1 MTAKEYLQR
10 PKQIV
15 QEIRRKQGRIETLKR
30 LATRLGPEMSGIR
43 VQTTPDPARIQGF
56 LAEAADEE
64 LEIRRLEEAREQAL
78 ADSALLISRL
88 PDEKMARILELRYLD
103 SLPWEEITDRT
114 GFGASTVYRLHR
126 LALDILDPPPDPGE
140 ENIGFYPEIG
150 YNDSR

>member
-30 LATRLGPEMSGIR
+30 LATRLGPELSDIR

-64 LEIRRLEEAREQAL
+64 REIARLEGKLQEAL
-78 ADSALLISRL
+78 CDSARLIARL
-88 PDEKMARILELRYLD
+88 PNEEMARILERRYLD
-103 SLPWEEITDRT
+103 EWTWEEIIEEMDISRT
-114 GFGASTVYRLHR
+114 QVYERHR
-126 LALDILDPPPDPGE
+126 IALDILTPAPEAEE
-140 ENIGFYPEIG
+140 EN
-150 YNDSR
+150 RQ

>member
-30 LATRLGPEMSGIR
+30 LATRLGPTLSDIR

-64 LEIRRLEEAREQAL
+64 REIARLEGKLQEAL
-78 ADSALLISRL
+78 CDSARLIARL
-88 PDEKMARILELRYLD
+88 PNEEMARILERRYLD
-103 SLPWEEITDRT
+103 EWTWEEIIEEMDISRT
-114 GFGASTVYRLHR
+114 QVYERHR
-126 LALDILDPPPDPGE
+126 IALDILTPAPEVEE
-140 ENIGFYPEIG
+140 ENWQ
-150 YNDSR
+150 

>member
-30 LATRLGPEMSGIR
+30 LATRLGPEMSDIR

-64 LEIRRLEEAREQAL
+64 REIARLEGKLQEAL
-78 ADSALLISRL
+78 CDSARLIARL
-88 PDEKMARILELRYLD
+88 PNEEMARILERRYLD
-103 SLPWEEITDRT
+103 EWTWEEIIEEMDISRT
-114 GFGASTVYRLHR
+114 QVYERHR
-126 LALDILDPPPDPGE
+126 IALDILTPAPEAEE
-140 ENIGFYPEIG
+140 EN
-150 YNDSR
+150 RQ

>member
-64 LEIRRLEEAREQAL
+64 REIARLEGKLQEAMC
-78 ADSALLISRL
+78 DSARLIARL
-88 PDEKMARILELRYLD
+88 PNEEMARILERRYLD
-103 SLPWEEITDRT
+103 EWTWEEIIEEMDISRT
-114 GFGASTVYRLHR
+114 QVFERHR
-126 LALDILDPPPDPGE
+126 TALDILTPAPETDDE
-140 ENIGFYPEIG
+140 EN
-150 YNDSR
+150 RQ

>member
-30 LATRLGPEMSGIR
+30 LATRLGPEMSDIR

-64 LEIRRLEEAREQAL
+64 REIARLEGKLQEAMC
-78 ADSALLISRL
+78 DSARLIARL
-88 PDEKMARILELRYLD
+88 PNEEMARIPERRYLD
-103 SLPWEEITDRT
+103 EWTWEEIIEEMDISRT
-114 GFGASTVYRLHR
+114 QVYERHR
-126 LALDILDPPPDPGE
+126 IALDILTPAPEAEE
-140 ENIGFYPEIG
+140 EN
-150 YNDSR
+150 RQ

>member
-64 LEIRRLEEAREQAL
+64 REIARLEEKLQEAMC
-78 ADSALLISRL
+78 DSARLIARL
-88 PDEKMARILELRYLD
+88 PNEEMARILERRYLD
-103 SLPWEEITDRT
+103 EWTWEEIIEEMDISRT
-114 GFGASTVYRLHR
+114 QVYERHR
-126 LALDILDPPPDPGE
+126 IALDILTPAPEAEE
-140 ENIGFYPEIG
+140 EN
-150 YNDSR
+150 RQ

>member
-30 LATRLGPEMSGIR
+30 LATRLGPEMSDIR

-64 LEIRRLEEAREQAL
+64 REIALLEEKLQEAL
-78 ADSALLISRL
+78 CDSARLIARL
-88 PDEKMARILELRYLD
+88 PDEKMARILEMRYLD
-103 SLPWEEITDRT
+103 KQMWEDICETMEAEMDTGRT
-114 GFGASTVYRLHR
+114 RVFELHR
-126 LALDILDPPPDPGE
+126 TALDILTPAPETDDE
-140 ENIGFYPEIG
+140 EN
-150 YNDSR
+150 RQ

>member
-30 LATRLGPEMSGIR
+30 LATRLGPEMSDIR

-64 LEIRRLEEAREQAL
+64 REIARLEEKLQEAMC
-78 ADSALLISRL
+78 DSARLIARL
-88 PDEKMARILELRYLD
+88 PNEEMARILERRYLD
-103 SLPWEEITDRT
+103 EWTWEEIIEEMDISRT
-114 GFGASTVYRLHR
+114 QVYERHR
-126 LALDILDPPPDPGE
+126 IALDILTPAPEAEE
-140 ENIGFYPEIG
+140 EN
-150 YNDSR
+150 RQ

>member
-64 LEIRRLEEAREQAL
+64 REIARLEGKLQEAMC
-78 ADSALLISRL
+78 DSARLIARL
-88 PDEKMARILELRYLD
+88 PNEEMARILERRYLD
-103 SLPWEEITDRT
+103 RWSWEEIIEEMDISRT
-114 GFGASTVYRLHR
+114 QVFERHR
-126 LALDILDPPPDPGE
+126 TALDILTPAPETDDE
-140 ENIGFYPEIG
+140 EN
-150 YNDSR
+150 RQ

>member
-30 LATRLGPEMSGIR
+30 LATRLGPEMSDIR

-64 LEIRRLEEAREQAL
+64 REIARLEGKLQEAMC
-78 ADSALLISRL
+78 DSARLIARL
-88 PDEKMARILELRYLD
+88 PNEEMARILERRYLD
-103 SLPWEEITDRT
+103 EWTWEEIIEEMDISRT
-114 GFGASTVYRLHR
+114 QVYERHR
-126 LALDILDPPPDPGE
+126 IALDILTPAPE
-140 ENIGFYPEIG
+140 AEAEN
-150 YNDSR
+150 RQ

>member
-30 LATRLGPEMSGIR
+30 LATRLGPEMSDIR

-64 LEIRRLEEAREQAL
+64 REIARLEGKLQEAMC
-78 ADSALLISRL
+78 DSARLIARL
-88 PDEKMARILELRYLD
+88 PNEEMARILERRYLD
-103 SLPWEEITDRT
+103 EWTWEEIIEEMDISRT
-114 GFGASTVYRLHR
+114 QVYERHR
-126 LALDILDPPPDPGE
+126 IALDILTPAPEAEEEE
-140 ENIGFYPEIG
+140 EN
-150 YNDSR
+150 RQ

>member
-30 LATRLGPEMSGIR
+30 LATRLGPELSDIR

-64 LEIRRLEEAREQAL
+64 REIARLEGKLQEAMC
-78 ADSALLISRL
+78 DSARLIARL
-88 PDEKMARILELRYLD
+88 PNEEMDRILERRYLD
-103 SLPWEEITDRT
+103 EWTWEEIIEEMDISRT
-114 GFGASTVYRLHR
+114 QVYERHR
-126 LALDILDPPPDPGE
+126 TALDILTPAPEAEE
-140 ENIGFYPEIG
+140 EN
-150 YNDSR
+150 RQ

>member
-30 LATRLGPEMSGIR
+30 LATRLGPALSDIR

-64 LEIRRLEEAREQAL
+64 REIARLEGKLQEAL
-78 ADSALLISRL
+78 CDSARLIARL
-88 PDEKMARILELRYLD
+88 PNEEMARILERRYLD
-103 SLPWEEITDRT
+103 EWTWEEIIEEMDISRT
-114 GFGASTVYRLHR
+114 QVYERHR
-126 LALDILDPPPDPGE
+126 IALDILTPAPEAEE
-140 ENIGFYPEIG
+140 EN
-150 YNDSR
+150 RQ

>member
-64 LEIRRLEEAREQAL
+64 REIARLEEKLQEAL
-78 ADSALLISRL
+78 CDSARLIARL
-88 PDEKMARILELRYLD
+88 PSEEMARILERRYLD
-103 SLPWEEITDRT
+103 EWTWEEIIEEMDISRT
-114 GFGASTVYRLHR
+114 QVYERHR
-126 LALDILDPPPDPGE
+126 IALDILTPAPEVEE
-140 ENIGFYPEIG
+140 EN
-150 YNDSR
+150 RQ

>member
-64 LEIRRLEEAREQAL
+64 REIARLEGKLQEAL
-78 ADSALLISRL
+78 CDSARLIARL
-88 PDEKMARILELRYLD
+88 PNEEMARILERRYLD
-103 SLPWEEITDRT
+103 EWTWEEIIEEMDISRT
-114 GFGASTVYRLHR
+114 QVYERHR
-126 LALDILDPPPDPGE
+126 IALDILTPAPEAEE
-140 ENIGFYPEIG
+140 EN
-150 YNDSR
+150 RQ

>member
-30 LATRLGPEMSGIR
+30 LATRLGPEMSDIR

-64 LEIRRLEEAREQAL
+64 REIARLEEKLQEAMC
-78 ADSALLISRL
+78 DSARLIARL
-88 PDEKMARILELRYLD
+88 PNEEMARILERRYLD
-103 SLPWEEITDRT
+103 EWTWEEIIEEMDISRT
-114 GFGASTVYRLHR
+114 QVYERHR
-126 LALDILDPPPDPGE
+126 IALDILTPAPETDDE
-140 ENIGFYPEIG
+140 EN
-150 YNDSR
+150 RQ

>member
-30 LATRLGPEMSGIR
+30 LATRLGPEMSDIR

-64 LEIRRLEEAREQAL
+64 REIALLEGKLQEAL
-78 ADSALLISRL
+78 CDSARLIARL
-88 PDEKMARILELRYLD
+88 PNEEMARILERRYLD
-103 SLPWEEITDRT
+103 EWTWEEIIEEMDISRT
-114 GFGASTVYRLHR
+114 QVYERHR
-126 LALDILDPPPDPGE
+126 IALDILTPAPEAEE
-140 ENIGFYPEIG
+140 EN
-150 YNDSR
+150 RQ

>member
-30 LATRLGPEMSGIR
+30 LATRLGPEMSDIR

-64 LEIRRLEEAREQAL
+64 REIARLEGKLQEAL
-78 ADSALLISRL
+78 CDSARLIARL
-88 PDEKMARILELRYLD
+88 PNEEMARILERRYLD
-103 SLPWEEITDRT
+103 EWTWEEIIEEMDISRT
-114 GFGASTVYRLHR
+114 QVYERHR
-126 LALDILDPPPDPGE
+126 IALDILTPAPEVEE
-140 ENIGFYPEIG
+140 ENW
-150 YNDSR
+150 

>member
-64 LEIRRLEEAREQAL
+64 REIARLEGKLQEAMC
-78 ADSALLISRL
+78 DSARLIARL
-88 PDEKMARILELRYLD
+88 PNEEMARILERRYLD
-103 SLPWEEITDRT
+103 EWTWEEIIEEMDISRT
-114 GFGASTVYRLHR
+114 QVYERHR
-126 LALDILDPPPDPGE
+126 IALDILTPVPEAEE
-140 ENIGFYPEIG
+140 EN
-150 YNDSR
+150 RQ

>member
-30 LATRLGPEMSGIR
+30 LATRLGPEMSDIR

-64 LEIRRLEEAREQAL
+64 REIARLEGELQEAMC
-78 ADSALLISRL
+78 DSARLIARL
-88 PDEKMARILELRYLD
+88 PNEEMARILERRYLD
-103 SLPWEEITDRT
+103 EWTWEEIIEEMDISRT
-114 GFGASTVYRLHR
+114 QVYERHR
-126 LALDILDPPPDPGE
+126 IALDILTPAPEAEE
-140 ENIGFYPEIG
+140 EN
-150 YNDSR
+150 RQ

>member
-30 LATRLGPEMSGIR
+30 LATRLGPEMSDIR

-64 LEIRRLEEAREQAL
+64 REIARLEGKLQEAL
-78 ADSALLISRL
+78 CDSARLIARL
-88 PDEKMARILELRYLD
+88 PNEEMARILERRYLD
-103 SLPWEEITDRT
+103 EWTWEEIIEEMDISRT
-114 GFGASTVYRLHR
+114 QVYERHR
-126 LALDILDPPPDPGE
+126 IALDILTPAPEVEE
-140 ENIGFYPEIG
+140 EN
-150 YNDSR
+150 RQ

>member
-30 LATRLGPEMSGIR
+30 LATRLGPELRGIR

-64 LEIRRLEEAREQAL
+64 REIARLEGKLQEAMC
-78 ADSALLISRL
+78 DSARLIARL
-88 PDEKMARILELRYLD
+88 PNEEMARILERRYLD
-103 SLPWEEITDRT
+103 EWTWEEIIEEMDISRT
-114 GFGASTVYRLHR
+114 QVYERHR
-126 LALDILDPPPDPGE
+126 IALDILTPAPEAEE
-140 ENIGFYPEIG
+140 EN
-150 YNDSR
+150 RQ